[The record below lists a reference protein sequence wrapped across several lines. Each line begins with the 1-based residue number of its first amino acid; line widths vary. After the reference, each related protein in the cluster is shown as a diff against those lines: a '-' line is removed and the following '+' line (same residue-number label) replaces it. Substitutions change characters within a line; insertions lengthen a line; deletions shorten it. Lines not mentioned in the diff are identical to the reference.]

1 MITNVISITAIVIL
15 LLTVVSLNNEA
26 TNFKKENNKLK
37 SMLKDTKY
45 AEIIDLLS
53 DDK

>member
-1 MITNVISITAIVIL
+1 MITNIISITVIVIL
-15 LLTVVSLNNEA
+15 LLRVVSLSNEI
-26 TNFKKENNKLK
+26 TNLKKENHKLK
-37 SMLKDTKY
+37 IMLKDTKY